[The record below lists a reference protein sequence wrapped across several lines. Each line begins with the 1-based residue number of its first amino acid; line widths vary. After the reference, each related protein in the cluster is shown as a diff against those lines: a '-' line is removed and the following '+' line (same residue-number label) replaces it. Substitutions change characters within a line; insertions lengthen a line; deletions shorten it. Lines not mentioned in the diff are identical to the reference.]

1 MRWWDKFKAD
11 ESGTTAVEY
20 SVMIGFVLLVLIGA
34 VAAFGSGQNGK
45 WIGIGDKWEL
55 TECEPAF
62 PGGVMSESWIGIG
75 ANLGDARAAF
85 DAAWLELGQHPA
97 IQRRERS
104 GIYQTNPVGAHAGG
118 AFFNAVFSLTTTLPP
133 VELLELLQAIETGLG
148 RTRGVRWGPRPI
160 DLDLLFVD
168 QLVLSTS
175 RLTLPHPAA
184 WYRRFVIDPL
194 AEVAPSLSH
203 PLLHETVA
211 QLHARLTT
219 RPLIVACHDSALSS
233 IASRQA
239 SLQTRF
245 PDVQLVPAGSKAD
258 PASIGI
264 QLHADDPAGPSW
276 HGVPVADLTTTPGD
290 PVQRVTDFLMS
301 VVDEPRRV
309 GDW

>member
-1 MRWWDKFKAD
+1 
-11 ESGTTAVEY
+11 
-20 SVMIGFVLLVLIGA
+20 
-34 VAAFGSGQNGK
+34 
-45 WIGIGDKWEL
+45 
-55 TECEPAF
+55 
-62 PGGVMSESWIGIG
+62 MSESWIGIG

-85 DAAWLELGQHPA
+85 DAAWSELGQHSA

-133 VELLELLQAIETGLG
+133 VDLLELLQAVETGLG
-148 RTRGVRWGPRPI
+148 RTRDLRWGPRPI

-168 QLVLSTS
+168 QLVLSTP

-211 QLHARLTT
+211 RLHARLTT
-219 RPLIVACHDSALSS
+219 RPLIVACQDSALSS
-233 IASRQA
+233 ITGLQA
-239 SLQTRF
+239 NLHTVVHARF
-245 PDVQLVPAGSKAD
+245 PEVLLVPAGSNAEG
-258 PASIGI
+258 ASVCI

-290 PVQRVTDFLMS
+290 PVQRVVDFLTS